1 MSKDFDILIV
11 GGGPAGMMAAI
22 SAREHDPNGNLT
34 IAIVE
39 KNESL
44 GKKLLIT
51 GGGRCNV
58 TNAQFDNRKLLEKFG
73 DAGKFLFSTFSEWN
87 SEDTINFF
95 NGRGLGTKIEN
106 ELRAFPIT
114 DSAQSVW
121 NVLVQE
127 LAIKKIEIISNTPV
141 SKIERSENSMYTV
154 SSKNGSTFTARKVI
168 LATGGTSRPETGSTG
183 DGYAWAKKL
192 GHTIH
197 TPIPSLVPL
206 KIKDT
211 WIKNVAG
218 VSLPLVKITTFQF
231 GKKCQS
237 VRGKILFTHV
247 GVSGPTI
254 LNMSKHVG
262 ELLGYGDVII
272 ELDLVPE
279 LDYGKLNQK
288 LQDIFKVNANKMFKN
303 SIGDIV
309 PTTLAPII
317 VKLSGINPEIQC
329 NSITREERLHC
340 VKVLKH
346 LQITVDSLL
355 GTDKAIITSG
365 GVELTEIDFKKMESL
380 KSPGLYIVGDM
391 LNINRPS
398 GGYSL
403 QLCWT
408 TGFVA
413 GQHAARQALLL
424 KV

>member
-22 SAREHDPNGNLT
+22 SAREHDPNGKLR
-34 IAIVE
+34 IAILE

-73 DAGKFLFSTFSEWN
+73 EAGKFLFSTFSEWN

-141 SKIERSENSMYTV
+141 TRIERAENDTYSVT
-154 SSKNGSTFTARKVI
+154 SKNGTIFTAHKVI

-192 GHTIH
+192 GHTVH

-206 KIKDT
+206 KIKDS
-211 WIKNVAG
+211 WIKDVAG
-218 VSLPLVKITTFQF
+218 VSLPLVKITTIQF
-231 GKKCQS
+231 DKKCQS
-237 VRGKILFTHV
+237 VKGKLLFTHV

-288 LQDIFKVNANKMFKN
+288 LQDVFKVNSNKMFKN
-303 SIGDIV
+303 SLGDIV

-317 VKLSGINPEIQC
+317 VKLSGINPEVQC
-329 NSITREERLHC
+329 NSVTREERLHC

-380 KSPGLYIVGDM
+380 KNPGLYIIGDM

-413 GQHAARQALLL
+413 GQHAATQALLL